1 MIAKEEIFWTLNMAR
16 ILIAEDEIAVRT
28 FICRALKLRGH
39 NTVGVADGGAAI
51 TELEAKEYDLLL
63 TDIIMPVMDGIS
75 LALKVTA
82 EYPDLPILMMTGF
95 VHERQRAHNMKG
107 LINNV
112 ISKPF
117 SLDEICQAVD
127 DVLTARKH
135 IH

>member
-1 MIAKEEIFWTLNMAR
+1 MPEGIIGYKMAR

-39 NTVGVADGGAAI
+39 ETIGVADGGAAI
-51 TELEAKEYDLLL
+51 VELSHNEYDLLL

-82 EYPDLPILMMTGF
+82 EYPTLPILMMTGF
-95 VHERQRAHNMKG
+95 VHERQRAHNMG
-107 LINNV
+107 RLIHDV

-117 SLDEICQAVD
+117 SLDEICHAVD
-127 DVLTARKH
+127 QVLTEKH
-135 IH
+135 QIH

>member
-1 MIAKEEIFWTLNMAR
+1 MAK

-39 NTVGVADGGAAI
+39 ETIGVADGGAAI
-51 TELEAKEYDLLL
+51 VELENSDFDLLL

-82 EYPDLPILMMTGF
+82 EYPAMPILMMTGF
-95 VHERQRAHNMKG
+95 VHEKQRAHNMG
-107 LINNV
+107 SLIHNV

-117 SLDEICQAVD
+117 SLDEICHAVEE
-127 DVLTARKH
+127 VLTAKSRVH
-135 IH
+135 

>member
-1 MIAKEEIFWTLNMAR
+1 MAR
-16 ILIAEDEIAVRT
+16 ILIAEGEVAVRT

-39 NTVGVADGGAAI
+39 ETLGVADGGEAVV
-51 TELEAKEYDLLL
+51 ELEKGEYDLLL

-82 EYPDLPILMMTGF
+82 EHPELPILMMTGF
-95 VHERQRAHNMKG
+95 VHEKQRANDIG
-107 LINNV
+107 NLIHDV

-117 SLDEICQAVD
+117 SLDEICHAVEE
-127 DVLTARKH
+127 VLSVKNS

>member
-1 MIAKEEIFWTLNMAR
+1 MAR
-16 ILIAEDEIAVRT
+16 ILIAEDEIAIRT
-28 FICRALKLRGH
+28 FICRALQLRGH
-39 NTVGVADGGAAI
+39 DAVGVADGGAAFI
-51 TELEAKEYDLLL
+51 EVEKGGYDLLL

-82 EYPDLPILMMTGF
+82 EHPELPILMMTGF
-95 VHERQRAHNMKG
+95 VHEKQRLNDVEG

-117 SLDEICQAVD
+117 SLDEICHAVD
-127 DVLTARKH
+127 EALNARKS

>member
-1 MIAKEEIFWTLNMAR
+1 MAR
-16 ILIAEDEIAVRT
+16 ILVAEDEIAVRT

-39 NTVGVADGGAAI
+39 DAVGVSDGGAAVEEI
-51 TELEAKEYDLLL
+51 EKGGYDLLL

-75 LALKVTA
+75 LALSVSA
-82 EYPDLPILMMTGF
+82 EHPKLPILMMTGF
-95 VHERQRAHNMKG
+95 VHERQRAKDVVG
-107 LINNV
+107 LIHNV

-127 DVLTARKH
+127 EALNANKI